1 MTTLPKSCPA
11 CSRREILKAGALAL
25 LPLAIPSAVYAL
37 GDEPAGDKPTKT
49 ANGGVDPYPIPW
61 LDKNGSHNQ
70 PAGPNL
76 EPSHIYHF
84 KGQVARCSTFMGVGT
99 DNQGNRIAFGSPT
112 TDYGV
117 MQGEYWAARTTQ
129 RGTFTHI

>member
-1 MTTLPKSCPA
+1 MPSILNPRSSF
-11 CSRREILKAGALAL
+11 SRRDVLRASALA
-25 LPLAIPSAVYAL
+25 AIPLVHASILNASRDDQPIA
-37 GDEPAGDKPTKT
+37 
-49 ANGGVDPYPIPW
+49 ANGDTNPYPIPW

-84 KGQVARCSTFMGVGT
+84 KGRVARCSTFTGMGI
-99 DNQGNRIAFGSPT
+99 DNKGNRIPFGSPT

-117 MQGEYWAARTTQ
+117 MLGDYWAARTTQ
-129 RGTFTHI
+129 HGTFTHI

>member
-1 MTTLPKSCPA
+1 MLKSSA
-11 CSRREILKAGALAL
+11 ALTL
-25 LPLAIPSAVYAL
+25 LPLAGRPEISSL
-37 GDEPAGDKPTKT
+37 RDQEPMM
-49 ANGGVDPYPIPW
+49 ANGGTDPYPIPW

-84 KGQVARCSTFMGVGT
+84 KGRVARCSTFTGMGT
-99 DNQGNRIAFGSPT
+99 DDQGNRIAFGSPT

-117 MQGEYWAARTTQ
+117 MQGEYWAARAAQ

>member
-1 MTTLPKSCPA
+1 MDPITQ
-11 CSRREILKAGALAL
+11 SRPHPNRRDILKSSALAL
-25 LPLAIPSAVYAL
+25 FPLAIPSANYSL
-37 GDEPAGDKPTKT
+37 QDQQPMT
-49 ANGGVDPYPIPW
+49 ANGGTDPYPIPW

-84 KGQVARCSTFMGVGT
+84 KGRVARCSTFTGMGT

-117 MQGEYWAARTTQ
+117 MQGEYWAARAALQ
-129 RGTFTHI
+129 GTFTHI

>member
-1 MTTLPKSCPA
+1 MTPTIESCPV
-11 CSRREILKAGALAL
+11 CSRREILRTGALAL
-25 LPLAIPSAVYAL
+25 FGLAIPSTTEASDVQ
-37 GDEPAGDKPTKT
+37 PKT
-49 ANGGVDPYPIPW
+49 ANGGTDPFPIPW

-84 KGQVARCSTFMGVGT
+84 KGRVARCSTFTGVGT

-117 MQGEYWAARTTQ
+117 MQGEYWAARAAQ